1 MRNHTLAKFTLTA
14 LAAFAISA
22 CGSSGGSDNSS
33 VPANNQAQ
41 NQSSNNSANTQQTNR
56 PSQPSTNNQTQRPTQ
71 PSQPQVAGGT
81 GGALVISGSD
91 NNVNVKRETLTSY
104 DPTKLNV
111 DGKTITIG
119 YSGIF
124 SGSWSNLRV
133 GSTDTNIQ
141 VCCGRYTDTRF
152 GAVGSLSGNA
162 NDYFFY
168 NGNPT
173 TNMPTSGSASYTG
186 QSIISAGVDALP
198 NDYHTGTSKFNVDF
212 GNKTLNGSLDI
223 ANIQPV
229 NVNANISGNAF
240 AGTANSASLPS
251 AARVEGKFYGN
262 AAKELAGLAQG
273 NDNSWGAAFGAQK
286 Q

>member
-1 MRNHTLAKFTLTA
+1 MFNNNFAKFTLTA

-22 CGSSGGSDNSS
+22 CGSSGGGSDDNGSA
-33 VPANNQAQ
+33 PANDQAQ
-41 NQSSNNSANTQQTNR
+41 NQQTNQ

-71 PSQPQVAGGT
+71 PSQPQVTGGT

-91 NNVNVKRETLTSY
+91 NNVNVKRETLNSY
-104 DPTKLNV
+104 SPTTLNV

-124 SGSWSNLRV
+124 SGSWSNFRI
-133 GSTDTNIQ
+133 GSTDTNTQ

-186 QSIISAGVDALP
+186 QSIISANVPALA
-198 NDYHTGTSKFNVDF
+198 NEDYHTGTSKFNVDF

-223 ANIQPV
+223 ERIQPV
-229 NVNANISGNAF
+229 NVNATISGNSF

>member
-1 MRNHTLAKFTLTA
+1 MRNTFAKFTLTA

-22 CGSSGGSDNSS
+22 CGSGGGGNDNGSAP
-33 VPANNQAQ
+33 VNNQAQ
-41 NQSSNNSANTQQTNR
+41 NQSSNNSANAQQTNR

-71 PSQPQVAGGT
+71 PSQPQVSGGT

-91 NNVNVKRETLTSY
+91 NNMNVKQVVVTGDLYT
-104 DPTKLNV
+104 LNV

-119 YSGIF
+119 YPGVYSG
-124 SGSWSNLRV
+124 GWSNVRT
-133 GSTDTNIQ
+133 GSTDTNTQ
-141 VCCGRYTDTRF
+141 VCCSRSYSDTRF
-152 GAVGSLSGNA
+152 GVVSSLSDNR

-173 TNMPTSGSASYTG
+173 ADMPTSGSASYTG
-186 QSIISAGVDALP
+186 QSIISADVDALSD
-198 NDYHTGTSKFNVDF
+198 DYHTGTSKFNVDF

-229 NVNANISGNAF
+229 NVNATISGNSF

>member
-1 MRNHTLAKFTLTA
+1 MRNNTLVKFTLTA

-22 CGSSGGSDNSS
+22 CGSSGGGDDNGSA
-33 VPANNQAQ
+33 PANNQAQ
-41 NQSSNNSANTQQTNR
+41 NQPSNNSANNQQTNR
-56 PSQPSTNNQTQRPTQ
+56 PSQPSTNNQTQRPAQ
-71 PSQPQVAGGT
+71 PSQPQVTGGT

-91 NNVNVKRETLTSY
+91 NNTSVKRATLNGYNTNSI
-104 DPTKLNV
+104 NV
-111 DGKTITIG
+111 DGTNVTIG
-119 YSGIF
+119 FSGIYA
-124 SGSWSNLRV
+124 GSWFRGNV
-133 GSTDTNIQ
+133 NGSHLE
-141 VCCGRYTDTRF
+141 VCCGRYSDVRF
-152 GAVGSLSGNA
+152 GVSEGLTPNSDG
-162 NDYFFY
+162 YMFY

-186 QSIISAGVDALP
+186 QSIISASVNALSD
-198 NDYHTGTSKFNVDF
+198 DYHTGTSKFNVDF

-229 NVNANISGNAF
+229 NVNATISGNSF

-251 AARVEGKFYGN
+251 SARVEGKFYGN